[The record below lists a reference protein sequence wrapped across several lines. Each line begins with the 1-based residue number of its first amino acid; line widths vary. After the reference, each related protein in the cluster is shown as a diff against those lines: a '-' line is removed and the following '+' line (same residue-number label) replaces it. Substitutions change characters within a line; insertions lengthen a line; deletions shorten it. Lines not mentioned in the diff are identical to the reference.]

1 MSGRVAAEP
10 PYSSRAKPVRDFASG
25 SSTRLFTN
33 PLTASPLAFTAS
45 LPKQKHSRAKSRQ
58 LRRLGEERSFLCPD
72 FFFAPLDF
80 SPAPLTAPGSSRM
93 APPPSSFS
101 FILVAAQRDV
111 DLALHLSMC
120 VLAYGMSDEDNL
132 WIFGYGSLIW
142 KANFPFVS
150 KVPGFIEG
158 YERRFYQGSSD
169 HRGVPGKVHVKMIP
183 VSH

>member
-1 MSGRVAAEP
+1 MGPGKTLNGRE
-10 PYSSRAKPVRDFASG
+10 K
-25 SSTRLFTN
+25 N
-33 PLTASPLAFTAS
+33 LA
-45 LPKQKHSRAKSRQ
+45 
-58 LRRLGEERSFLCPD
+58 EERSFLCPD
-72 FFFAPLDF
+72 FFLAPLDF
-80 SPAPLTAPGSSRM
+80 SPAPLTAPGSPRM
-93 APPPSSFS
+93 TPPPSSFS

-183 VSH
+183 VSTYLTEIIMKYFVTDKSY